1 MKRFKNRLYELCTG
15 KGKRCD
21 LNADFQVIT
30 PPITQSNILFI
41 W

>member
-15 KGKRCD
+15 KGKCCD